1 MHADGL
7 RTGKLPDGKV
17 RRVDHRLGLILG
29 LALASVLAI
38 RWARKSPR
46 RAALLGWGLQF
57 LGAGMNP
64 QPPPQERL
72 EAVSRQTRIK
82 KDAESGDSEE

>member
-1 MHADGL
+1 MASGQRNRL
-7 RTGKLPDGKV
+7 MEKFAALIIV
-17 RRVDHRLGLILG
+17 LVFILGLILV
-29 LALASVLAI
+29 SVLAI

-46 RAALLGWGLQF
+46 RAAFLGWGLQF

-72 EAVSRQTRIK
+72 EAVSRQTKIK
-82 KDAESGDSEE
+82 KDAESGDAEG